1 MEHLASDTIKIKK
14 SLIRMKKY
22 ISSKSIDSGKANKV
36 QDLMGMGKA
45 L

>member
-1 MEHLASDTIKIKK
+1 
-14 SLIRMKKY
+14 MKKY

-45 L
+45 LWDFINIVYEL